1 MACFV
6 LYSWYVT
13 ASSENI
19 MKVQNSALFQEMQS
33 MALEAGRSNTTN
45 KLPTQAQ
52 PTSSAQFGDL
62 LTNAL
67 DSVNGLQQEAKQK
80 VTALEMGDRSVSLAE
95 VMIASQKS
103 SVAFEATVQ
112 VRNKLVESYK
122 EIMNMPV

>member
-1 MACFV
+1 
-6 LYSWYVT
+6 
-13 ASSENI
+13 

-33 MALEAGRSNTTN
+33 MASEVGRGNSINN
-45 KLPTQAQ
+45 LPTQTQ

-67 DSVNGLQQEAKQK
+67 DTVNGLQQEAKQK
-80 VTALEMGDRSVSLAE
+80 VTALEMGDRSVSLAD

-112 VRNKLVESYK
+112 VRNKLVEAYK